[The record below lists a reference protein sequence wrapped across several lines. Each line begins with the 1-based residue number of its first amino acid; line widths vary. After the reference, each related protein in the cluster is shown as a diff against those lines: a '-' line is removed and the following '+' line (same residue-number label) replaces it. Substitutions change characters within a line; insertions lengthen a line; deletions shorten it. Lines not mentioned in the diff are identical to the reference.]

1 MKQFLEF
8 IKDTPTAFHA
18 CKKIKERLLSQ
29 GYKELQEA
37 SSWDLELGGKYFV
50 GRNMSSLIAFTL
62 PKKEAQCFRITAA
75 HLDSPTF
82 KLKPNFTLE
91 KGKYVKLNT
100 EVYGGPIYSSWMDRP
115 LGIAG
120 RVFIEEKNQIVA
132 KLVNITK
139 PVVMIPNLPIH
150 YNRNVNKGVELNP
163 QIDMLPIY
171 AEQKGET
178 NNLYQYLA
186 KELNIDENAILSS
199 DLYLTCL
206 DRGCLAG
213 ANEEFVMAPQID
225 NLECSYGLIEAL
237 LKAKSDSNISVCAL
251 FDNEEIGSSTLQ
263 GADSTFLADTLK
275 RISLGLKKTEEEHYM
290 LLGKSFFISA
300 DNAQGFHPNYPGKY
314 DESNPCY
321 LNEGIVIK
329 NAAGGSYTTSALSSA
344 VFQKICKEASVPVQ
358 LNTNRSDVRGGS
370 TLGAISLSHVSIPSV
385 DIGLAQLAMHSAYET
400 AGSKDLDYL
409 IQAIE
414 AFYTYFID
422 EVNEEKILFVK

>member
-1 MKQFLEF
+1 MKKFLEF

-18 CKKIKERLLSQ
+18 CKKIKEKLSSS
-29 GYKELQEA
+29 GFEELKENSIWNLKA
-37 SSWDLELGGKYFV
+37 GGKYYV
-50 GRNMSSLIAFTL
+50 GRNMSSLIAFIL
-62 PKKEAQCFRITAA
+62 PKENIQGFRITAA

-120 RVFIEEKNQIVA
+120 RIFIEEENKIISR
-132 KLVNITK
+132 LVNITK
-139 PVVMIPNLPIH
+139 PVIMIPNLPIH
-150 YNRNVNKGVELNP
+150 YNRNVNSGVELNP

-171 AEQKGET
+171 AEQKGKI

-186 KELNIDENAILSS
+186 SELKIDNGVILSS

-206 DRGCLAG
+206 DRGCLVG

-225 NLECSYGLIEAL
+225 NLECSYGLIEGL
-237 LKAKSDSNISVCAL
+237 LQAENSTNAQVCAL

-263 GADSTFLADTLK
+263 GAGSTFLEDILK
-275 RISLGLKKTEEEHYM
+275 RISLGLKKTEEEHFV
-290 LLGKSFFISA
+290 LLGNSFFVSA

-314 DESNPCY
+314 DESNPCF

-329 NAAGGSYTTSALSSA
+329 NAAGGSYTTSAFSSA
-344 VFQKICKEASVPVQ
+344 LFQKICQRACVPVQ

-409 IQAIE
+409 IKAIKEYYSTPILEMKEE
-414 AFYTYFID
+414 AITF
-422 EVNEEKILFVK
+422 